1 LRPVLIILV
10 GGSLLLSQDHV
21 GQAPAQAD
29 VDAGLRLYRA
39 NCSNCHGVEGAGV
52 PGVDLGHNKFKR
64 ASNDEDLVR
73 IIATGIPGTGMPPA
87 NIPREQALNIVAYL
101 RSLAAPTTF
110 QGGDATRGR
119 ELFAANGCVNCH
131 RILGVGSRVG
141 PDLSEIGSFRK
152 PTELQQS
159 ILDPNAEIKPENRT
173 FTAVTRDGK
182 KITGRVINEDA
193 FTVEVIDSHEQLG
206 LLERA
211 DLRESSFSDKSAM
224 PSFASKLNGQEVA
237 DLVTYLMS
245 LRRLDSK

>member
-1 LRPVLIILV
+1 LRPVLLILL
-10 GGSLLLSQDHV
+10 GGSLVLGQDHV

-39 NCSNCHGVEGAGV
+39 NCANCHGVEGAGV

-64 ASNDEDLVR
+64 ASNDEDLIQ

-110 QGGDATRGR
+110 HDGDATRGR
-119 ELFAANGCVNCH
+119 GLFAASGCANCH
-131 RILGVGSRVG
+131 RILGLGSRVG

-152 PTELQQS
+152 PTELEQS
-159 ILDPNAEIKPENRT
+159 ILDPNAEIRAENRT

-182 KITGRVINEDA
+182 KISGRVINEDA

-206 LLERA
+206 LIERA
-211 DLRESSFSDKSAM
+211 DFREFSFSDKSPM
-224 PSFASKLNGQEVA
+224 PSFAGKLGGPEVA

-245 LRRLDSK
+245 LKKLDSK